1 MPPSVHHSLRAVTAL
16 QPGRTI
22 APERPPVDGVPVEHA
37 EAILP
42 HLTPTLAAMVE
53 FGLVT
58 GARPGETITLRWQD
72 VDRSDPDCWI
82 YRVPDHKN
90 YHRSHERLIAI
101 GPRAQAVL
109 EPFLDVPTDEFVFSP
124 KRSERE
130 RRALRR
136 QLRATPL
143 TPSQRERDRR
153 RADAGRREL
162 GDRWDVRA
170 FRRAIH
176 RACDDAGV
184 ERFSPNQLRHTF
196 ADVAESRGLPLEL
209 VSKAL
214 GHAQVSTTEIY
225 RAKRKLDAVRE
236 AARRMG

>member
-1 MPPSVHHSLRAVTAL
+1 MFACRA
-16 QPGRTI
+16 
-22 APERPPVDGVPVEHA
+22 
-37 EAILP
+37 
-42 HLTPTLAAMVE
+42 
-53 FGLVT
+53 
-58 GARPGETITLRWQD
+58 
-72 VDRSDPDCWI
+72 
-82 YRVPDHKN
+82 
-90 YHRSHERLIAI
+90 
-101 GPRAQAVL
+101 
-109 EPFLDVPTDEFVFSP
+109 
-124 KRSERE
+124 
-130 RRALRR
+130 
-136 QLRATPL
+136 
-143 TPSQRERDRR
+143 